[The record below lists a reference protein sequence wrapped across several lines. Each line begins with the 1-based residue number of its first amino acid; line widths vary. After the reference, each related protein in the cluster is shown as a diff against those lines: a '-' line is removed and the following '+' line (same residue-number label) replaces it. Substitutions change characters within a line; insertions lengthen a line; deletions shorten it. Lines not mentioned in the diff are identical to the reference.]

1 LTNFWQDVAIDF
13 ARDRVYLPLDDM
25 EKVSYSLDDLRAER
39 TDDRWAKLM
48 TLEIS
53 RTRELFEKGRPLP
66 ERVAPKLR
74 SQLRLTWLGG
84 TEILGKIESSG
95 YDVFRRRPKLSKWD
109 FARLYLKARKG
120 RL

>member
-1 LTNFWQDVAIDF
+1 
-13 ARDRVYLPLDDM
+13 
-25 EKVSYSLDDLRAER
+25 
-39 TDDRWAKLM
+39 
-48 TLEIS
+48 
-53 RTRELFEKGRPLP
+53 LP
-66 ERVAPKLR
+66 ERVVPKLR

-84 TEILGKIESSG
+84 TEILGKIESAG